1 MSSTTPS
8 SDPINYFIRRLEILD
23 TGGRARLKRN
33 AGRTLNEARD
43 VYQVFFSILP
53 PEVPER
59 DHNDY
64 FLVATLYAAGTRRE
78 NPRPAN
84 PPRSFGASLR
94 RVRRQIQSESD
105 DRQISLDK
113 RFETLLDADREQLDF
128 RLRQMVSLL
137 VAHEVAVDWRQLLHD
152 VLAWTHEGR
161 QSVQITWARHY
172 FAAAATKAS
181 GDSTTDS
188 NVSSDS
194 TTDSSVAISDQE

>member
-1 MSSTTPS
+1 MSNTEPA
-8 SDPINYFIRRLEILD
+8 SDPIDHFIRRLETLD

-53 PEVPER
+53 FSVQER
-59 DHNDY
+59 HHDDY
-64 FLVATLYAAGTRRE
+64 FLIATLYAVGTRRE

-94 RVRRQIQSESD
+94 RVRQQIQGDSD

-113 RFETLLDADREQLDF
+113 RVETLLDADREQLDF

-137 VAHEVAVDWRQLLHD
+137 VAHEVAVDWRRLLRD
-152 VLAWTHEGR
+152 VRAWDHEDHF
-161 QSVQITWARHY
+161 VQMTWARDY
-172 FAAAATKAS
+172 FAAAAATNES
-181 GDSTTDS
+181 IDSTT
-188 NVSSDS
+188 V
-194 TTDSSVAISDQE
+194 SSVAIPTQE